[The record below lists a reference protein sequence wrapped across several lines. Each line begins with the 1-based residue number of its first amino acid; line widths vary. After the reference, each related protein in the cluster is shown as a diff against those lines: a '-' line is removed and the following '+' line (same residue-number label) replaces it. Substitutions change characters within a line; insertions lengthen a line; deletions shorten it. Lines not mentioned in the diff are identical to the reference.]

1 MVTSTSAIVLSKIRY
16 KDNDII
22 VKLFTKEYG
31 AISFIV
37 KGGQNSKKNKIK
49 YVYFQELTILE
60 IQFNYNLKRDL
71 QYIKD
76 IEIKHNYTSS
86 HTDLVK
92 VSVIMFLS
100 EVLSNVITH
109 QKRDIQLYNY
119 IEESLIWYDI
129 NKSNTYFHM
138 IFLIELTRYLGFYP
152 DMLSNNFKYFN
163 LEGGSYEKSKT
174 SEYSITGDSLNL
186 FNQILGIKFDS
197 NPLPALN
204 SKDKMEIINI
214 ILTYYKLHI
223 NNFKPIKSLEIVKNI
238 FS

>member
-152 DMLSNNFKYFN
+152 DILSNNFKYFN

>member
-37 KGGQNSKKNKIK
+37 KGSQNSKKNKIK

-119 IEESLIWYDI
+119 IEQSLIWYDI

-197 NPLPALN
+197 NPLPTLN

>member
-16 KDNDII
+16 KDNDMI
-22 VKLFTKEYG
+22 VKSFTKEYG

-37 KGGQNSKKNKIK
+37 RGQQNSKKNKIK

-60 IQFNYNLKRDL
+60 IQFNYNSKRDL

-76 IEIKHNYTSS
+76 IEIKHNYISS

-100 EVLSNVITH
+100 EVLTNVITH
-109 QKRDIQLYNY
+109 QKREIQLYNY
-119 IEESLIWYDI
+119 IEQSLIWYDI
-129 NKSNTYFHM
+129 NKSNAYFHM
-138 IFLIELTRYLGFYP
+138 IFLLELTRYLGFYP
-152 DMLSNNFKYFN
+152 DLLNNKLKYFN

-186 FNQILGIKFDS
+186 FNQILGIKFDT
-197 NPLPALN
+197 NPLPTLN
-204 SKDKMEIINI
+204 SKDKIENIDI

>member
-60 IQFNYNLKRDL
+60 IQFNYNSKRDL

-152 DMLSNNFKYFN
+152 DILSNNFKYFN

>member
-16 KDNDII
+16 KDNDMI
-22 VKLFTKEYG
+22 VKSFTKEYG

-37 KGGQNSKKNKIK
+37 RGRQNSKKNKIK

-60 IQFNYNLKRDL
+60 IQFNYNSKRDL

-76 IEIKHNYTSS
+76 IEIKHNYISS

-119 IEESLIWYDI
+119 IEQSLIWYDI

-186 FNQILGIKFDS
+186 FNQILGIKFDT
-197 NPLPALN
+197 NPLPTLN
-204 SKDKMEIINI
+204 SKDKIEIIDI

>member
-37 KGGQNSKKNKIK
+37 KGSQNSKKNKIK

-60 IQFNYNLKRDL
+60 IQFNYNSKRDL

-76 IEIKHNYTSS
+76 IEIKHSYTSS

>member
-22 VKLFTKEYG
+22 VKSFTKEYG

-60 IQFNYNLKRDL
+60 IQFNYNSKRDL

-86 HTDLVK
+86 HTDLIK

-100 EVLSNVITH
+100 EVLTNIITH
-109 QKRDIQLYNY
+109 QKREIQLYNY
-119 IEESLIWYDI
+119 IEQSLIWYDI
-129 NKSNTYFHM
+129 NKSNAYFHM
-138 IFLIELTRYLGFYP
+138 IFLLELTRYLGFYP
-152 DMLSNNFKYFN
+152 DVLKNKLKYFN

-174 SEYSITGDSLNL
+174 SEYSITGESLNL
-186 FNQILGIKFDS
+186 FNQILGIKFDT
-197 NPLPALN
+197 NPLPTLN
-204 SKDKMEIINI
+204 SKEKMEIIDI

>member
-37 KGGQNSKKNKIK
+37 KGSQNSKKNKIK

-152 DMLSNNFKYFN
+152 DILSNNFKYFN

-197 NPLPALN
+197 NPLPTLN

-223 NNFKPIKSLEIVKNI
+223 NNFKSIKSLEIVKNI

>member
-37 KGGQNSKKNKIK
+37 KGSQNSKKNKIK

-119 IEESLIWYDI
+119 IEQSLIWYDI

>member
-1 MVTSTSAIVLSKIRY
+1 MITSTSAIVLSKIRY

>member
-60 IQFNYNLKRDL
+60 IQFNYNFKRDL

-76 IEIKHNYTSS
+76 IEIKYNYTSS

-197 NPLPALN
+197 NPLPTLN

>member
-22 VKLFTKEYG
+22 VKSFTKEYG

-60 IQFNYNLKRDL
+60 IQFNYNSKRDL

-76 IEIKHNYTSS
+76 IEIKHNYISS

-92 VSVIMFLS
+92 MSVIMFLS
-100 EVLSNVITH
+100 EVLTNIITH
-109 QKRDIQLYNY
+109 QKREIQLYNY
-119 IEESLIWYDI
+119 IEQSLIWYDI
-129 NKSNTYFHM
+129 NKSNAYFHM
-138 IFLIELTRYLGFYP
+138 IFLLELTRYLGFYP
-152 DMLSNNFKYFN
+152 DVLKNKLKYFN

-174 SEYSITGDSLNL
+174 SEYSITGESLNL
-186 FNQILGIKFDS
+186 FNQILGIKFDT
-197 NPLPALN
+197 NPLPTLN
-204 SKDKMEIINI
+204 SKEKMEIIDI

>member
-37 KGGQNSKKNKIK
+37 KGSQNSKKNKIK

-204 SKDKMEIINI
+204 SKDKMEIINT

>member
-22 VKLFTKEYG
+22 VKFFTKEYG
-31 AISFIV
+31 VISFIV
-37 KGGQNSKKNKIK
+37 KGSQNSKKNKIK

-60 IQFNYNLKRDL
+60 IQFNYNSKRDL

-119 IEESLIWYDI
+119 IEQSLIWYDI

-152 DMLSNNFKYFN
+152 DILSNNFKYFN

-197 NPLPALN
+197 NPLPTLN

>member
-37 KGGQNSKKNKIK
+37 KGSQNSKKNKIK

-60 IQFNYNLKRDL
+60 IQFNYNSKRDL

>member
-22 VKLFTKEYG
+22 VKTFTKEYG

-60 IQFNYNLKRDL
+60 IQFNYNSKRDL

-86 HTDLVK
+86 HTDLIK

-100 EVLSNVITH
+100 EVLTNIITH
-109 QKRDIQLYNY
+109 QKREIQLYNY
-119 IEESLIWYDI
+119 IEQSLIWYDI
-129 NKSNTYFHM
+129 NKSNAYFHM
-138 IFLIELTRYLGFYP
+138 IFLLELTRYLGFYP
-152 DMLSNNFKYFN
+152 DVLKNKLKYFN

-174 SEYSITGDSLNL
+174 SEYSITGESLNL
-186 FNQILGIKFDS
+186 FNQILGIKFDT
-197 NPLPALN
+197 NPLPTLN
-204 SKDKMEIINI
+204 FKEKMEIIDI

>member
-37 KGGQNSKKNKIK
+37 KGSQNSKKNKIK

-129 NKSNTYFHM
+129 NKPNTYFHM

>member
-37 KGGQNSKKNKIK
+37 KGSQNSKKNKIK

-197 NPLPALN
+197 NPLPTLN

>member
-37 KGGQNSKKNKIK
+37 KGSQNSKKNKIK

-76 IEIKHNYTSS
+76 IEIKHSYTSS

>member
-37 KGGQNSKKNKIK
+37 KGSQNSKKNKIK

-152 DMLSNNFKYFN
+152 DILSNNFKYFN

-197 NPLPALN
+197 NPLPTLN

>member
-22 VKLFTKEYG
+22 VKFFTKEYG
-31 AISFIV
+31 VISFIV

-60 IQFNYNLKRDL
+60 IQFNYNSKRDL

-119 IEESLIWYDI
+119 IEQSLIWYDI

-152 DMLSNNFKYFN
+152 DILSNNFKYFN

>member
-1 MVTSTSAIVLSKIRY
+1 MITSTSAIVLSKIRY

-37 KGGQNSKKNKIK
+37 KGSQNSKKNKIK